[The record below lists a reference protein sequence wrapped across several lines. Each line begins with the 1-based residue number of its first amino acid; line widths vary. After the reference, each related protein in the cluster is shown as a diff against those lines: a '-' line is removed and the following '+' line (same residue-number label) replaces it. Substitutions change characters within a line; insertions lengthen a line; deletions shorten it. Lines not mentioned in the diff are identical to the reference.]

1 MDSTASTPHQPPTP
15 KVPLAVSDQQST
27 ALLNDTMA
35 LLSQGLPSH
44 PSPRAQTEIERWES
58 VLAASDRAG
67 LAKITQELGQLRE
80 MLADPGAK
88 SHDVAELLASLGAET
103 AKVAESSD
111 GYAAPLGNLSKLL
124 IKAANS
130 LSAK

>member
-1 MDSTASTPHQPPTP
+1 MDSTASTPHQTQAPA
-15 KVPLAVSDQQST
+15 VPLAVSDQQST
-27 ALLNDTMA
+27 ALLNDTMS
-35 LLSQGLPSH
+35 LLSQGLSSQ
-44 PSPRAQTEIERWES
+44 PSPEAKTEIERWES
-58 VLAASDRAG
+58 VLASSDRAG

-80 MLADPGAK
+80 MLTDPEAQ

-103 AKVAESSD
+103 AKVAEGSD
-111 GYAAPLGNLSKLL
+111 GYAAPLHNLSKLL